1 ADATSDGSRAVRAMR
16 RILAAAGFPTL
27 REVGVTESDLPALV
41 ESATGEQSYNLDVDC
56 HAWTAAEV
64 EQAFRTALALDRR

>member
-1 ADATSDGSRAVRAMR
+1 VLAD
-16 RILAAAGFPTL
+16 LAFPTL
-27 REVGVTESDLPALV
+27 RDVAVTEADLPALV

-64 EQAFRTALALDRR
+64 EQAFRNALALDRR